1 MRELFSPD
9 PHALLFALLLEVA
22 DVPAWWRGYL
32 VSRLIYPPLH
42 PVAWIYRAAAA
53 FARPGGLA
61 RGVAALLAAAAPA
74 LIGAV
79 LFRAARGPEWWWTLA
94 EGYLLKLSFSITHVT
109 YGCMRGYAEGRPA
122 EAVAQFVRRRLSGD
136 PHLVHSACIETAAE
150 SLVDSF
156 ISPLFYY
163 LLLGLPGAWLQ
174 RAVNTADG
182 AVGFKHYGRAGLPSA
197 AADTALNYMPAR
209 IAALLLL
216 SQGVADPAAL
226 RQRNAVESVNARW
239 PIAAAA
245 AALGVSLEKQ
255 GHYKVGQ
262 GPPPTPIDVAKALAL
277 VHAAAALYAAPMA
290 LATYAAYY
298 YIH

>member
-1 MRELFSPD
+1 MRELFAPD
-9 PHALLFALLLEVA
+9 PHALLFALALELV

-42 PVAWIYRAAAA
+42 PVAWIYKAAAA
-53 FARPGGLA
+53 FAKPGGLA
-61 RGVAALLAAAAPA
+61 RGIAALLAAAVPA
-74 LIGAV
+74 VAGAV
-79 LFRAARGPEWWWTLA
+79 LFRAVRGPEWWWTLA

-109 YGCMRGYAEGRPA
+109 YGCMRGYAEERPA
-122 EAVAQFVRRRLSGD
+122 EAVSQFVRRKLGGE
-136 PHLVHSACIETAAE
+136 PHLVHSACIEAAAE

-156 ISPLFYY
+156 VSPLFYY

-197 AADTALNYMPAR
+197 AADTALNYIPAR
-209 IAALLLL
+209 MTALLLL
-216 SQGVADPAAL
+216 IHGAADLAAL
-226 RQRNAVESVNARW
+226 RQRNAVESINARW

-245 AALGVSLEKQ
+245 AALGVSLEKR

-262 GPPPTPIDVAKALAL
+262 GPPPTAADVARGIAL
-277 VHAAAALYAAPMA
+277 VHTAAALYALLTALSA
-290 LATYAAYY
+290 LAT
-298 YIH
+298 HL